1 MFLCQRVGKEILV
14 AMMINKGWLLFR
26 IVNQAT
32 TSSFI
37 SKMSLREFFFR
48 VKLPCLFLEMLFSI

>member
-37 SKMSLREFFFR
+37 SKMSLREFFR

>member
-37 SKMSLREFFFR
+37 SKMSLREFFR
-48 VKLPCLFLEMLFSI
+48 VKLPCPS